1 LIESHPG
8 LKSHVDDPLFPFD
21 SPAILFAAGRGSRR
35 IVDALLHADANINA
49 RSQWWAGGFGV
60 LDSADA
66 ELAAYLIE
74 RGAIVNAHSAA
85 RLGMFDKL
93 KQLISANPELFT
105 LAAATARYQ
114 SLPDYCVST
123 FSTI

>member
-8 LKSHVDDPLFPFD
+8 LKSHVDDPLFPFH
-21 SPAILFAAGRGSRR
+21 SPHFSLRREEAAGG
-35 IVDALLHADANINA
+35 IVDALLHAGANINA

-60 LDSADA
+60 LDSADP

-93 KQLISANPELFT
+93 KQLISANPELVT

-114 SLPDYCVST
+114 SLPVYCVST